1 MSFTIHGIGVSGGV
15 AIGHAHLM
23 THAGL
28 EVPRYDIP
36 PSQAAE
42 ESARFDAA
50 IKQVRAEFE
59 ELRESIPP
67 TAPPEISAFINLHQM
82 ILGDSTLSAAPRRI
96 IETENCNAE
105 WALKLQTDTLVA
117 RFDEIV
123 DGYMRERKTDVIQ
136 VAERVMKALSGQPGY
151 VPPPLQADSE
161 RNLILV
167 AHDLSPADV
176 VQFKQHRFA
185 SFITDLGG
193 TTSHT
198 AVVARSLAIPSI
210 VALHRAWQMI
220 REHELVIVDGTQGVV
235 IVDPSQQVLAEY
247 QRLQQ
252 QFDLER
258 QKLRRLKD
266 RRAVTLDGVP
276 VELQANIELPADVV
290 KAKDNGATGIGLFR
304 SEFLFLNRSD
314 LPEEDEQFE
323 AYRKVAVD
331 MDGMPVTI
339 RTYDLGADKDH
350 DLQRVIT
357 NPALGLR
364 AIRLCLTEPQRFVTQ
379 LRALLRASHY
389 GKVNILIPMLATAAE
404 VNQTLEL
411 IQRSRQS
418 LDDEGTPYDHDIK
431 VGGMIEVPA
440 AALALGIFIRK
451 LDFLS
456 IGTNDLIQYTLAI
469 DRTDD
474 TVAHLYDPLHPAVL
488 NLLASIIKTA
498 DRAKVPVAL
507 CGEMAGDIALTRL
520 LLAFGLRQY
529 LDAHRASA
537 RREADHPQIELLE
550 AEAACAEDAARER
563 PRQTPRDAR
572 KAEQL
577 TPNRE
582 GAKAQRKRKDN
593 EYGTGLPCSFA

>member
-15 AIGHAHLM
+15 AIGHAHLL
-23 THAGL
+23 THTGL
-28 EVPRYDIP
+28 EVPRYDVP
-36 PSQAAE
+36 PHQAAE

-50 IKQVRAEFE
+50 IRQVRAELE
-59 ELRESIPP
+59 ELHASVSA
-67 TAPPEISAFINLHQM
+67 TAPAEIGAFINVHQM
-82 ILGDSTLSAAPRRI
+82 ILSDSTLSVAPRRI

-105 WALKLQTDTLVA
+105 WALKLQTDTLLA
-117 RFDEIV
+117 RFDEIE
-123 DGYMRERKTDVIQ
+123 DEYLRERKTDVVQ
-136 VAERVMKALSGQPGY
+136 VAERVMKALSGNPGY
-151 VPPPLQADSE
+151 VPPPLKADAE
-161 RNLILV
+161 HNLILV

-235 IVDPSQQVLAEY
+235 IVDPDERVLAEY

-252 QFDLER
+252 EFDLER

-266 RRAVTLDGVP
+266 RRAVTTDGVA

-290 KAKDNGATGIGLFR
+290 QARANGATGIGLFR
-304 SEFLFLNRSD
+304 SEFLFLNRPD
-314 LPEEDEQFE
+314 LPDEDEQFE
-323 AYRKVAVD
+323 AYRKVAQE

-339 RTYDLGADKDH
+339 RTYDLGADKDT
-350 DLQRVIT
+350 DAQRVIT

-364 AIRLCLTEPQRFVTQ
+364 AIRLCLTEPQRFITQ

-389 GKVNILIPMLATAAE
+389 GTVNILIPMLATSTE
-404 VNQTLEL
+404 IDQTLEL
-411 IQRSRQS
+411 IRRARQS
-418 LDDEGTPYDHDIK
+418 LEDEGTPYDRNVK

-440 AALALGIFIRK
+440 AALSLGMFIRK

-488 NLLASIIKTA
+488 NLLANIIRTA

-507 CGEMAGDIALTRL
+507 CGEMAGDVSLTRL

-529 LDAHRASA
+529 SMHIAHLLDVKQVILKSNFSRLKPLARKMLRASDPEKLRA
-537 RREADHPQIELLE
+537 MLE
-550 AEAACAEDAARER
+550 
-563 PRQTPRDAR
+563 
-572 KAEQL
+572 KL
-577 TPNRE
+577 N
-582 GAKAQRKRKDN
+582 
-593 EYGTGLPCSFA
+593 S

>member
-1 MSFTIHGIGVSGGV
+1 MSLTIHGIGVSGGI
-15 AIGHAHLM
+15 AIGHAHLL

-28 EVPRYDIP
+28 EVPRYEVP
-36 PSQAAE
+36 PHQAAE

-50 IKQVRAEFE
+50 IRQVRAELE
-59 ELRESIPP
+59 EVRASVPV
-67 TAPPEISAFINLHQM
+67 TAPAEIAAFINLHQM
-82 ILGDSTLSAAPRRI
+82 ILGDSTLSVAPRRI

-105 WALKLQTDTLVA
+105 WALKLQTDALLA
-117 RFDEIV
+117 QFDAIE
-123 DGYMRERKTDVIQ
+123 DEYLRERKSDVVQ
-136 VAERVMKALSGQPGY
+136 VAERVMRALSGHPGY

-220 REHELVIVDGTQGVV
+220 REHELLIVDGTQGVV
-235 IVDPSQQVLAEY
+235 IVAPDEQVLSEY

-252 QFDLER
+252 EFDLER

-266 RRAVTLDGVP
+266 RRAVTLDGVA
-276 VELQANIELPADVV
+276 VELQANIELPTDVV
-290 KAKDNGATGIGLFR
+290 AARANGATGIGLFR
-304 SEFLFLNRSD
+304 SEFLFLNRPD
-314 LPEEDEQFE
+314 LPDEDEQFE
-323 AYRKVAVD
+323 AYRKVAED
-331 MDGMPVTI
+331 MEGLPVTI

-350 DLQRVIT
+350 DRERVIT

-364 AIRLCLTEPQRFVTQ
+364 AIRLCLTEPQRFLTQ
-379 LRALLRASHY
+379 LRAMLRASHY
-389 GKVNILIPMLATAAE
+389 GKINILIPMLATASE
-404 VNQTLEL
+404 IDQTLEL
-411 IQRSRQS
+411 IQRARAS
-418 LDDEGTPYDHDIK
+418 LEEEGAPYDRDIK

-440 AALALGIFIRK
+440 AALALGMFIRR

-488 NLLASIIKTA
+488 NLLAGIIRA
-498 DRAKVPVAL
+498 ANRAKVPVAL
-507 CGEMAGDIALTRL
+507 CGEMAGDVTLTRL

-529 LDAHRASA
+529 SMHIAHLLDVKQIILKSSYSKLRPLAQRMLRASDPDKLRA
-537 RREADHPQIELLE
+537 LL
-550 AEAACAEDAARER
+550 D
-563 PRQTPRDAR
+563 
-572 KAEQL
+572 KL
-577 TPNRE
+577 N
-582 GAKAQRKRKDN
+582 
-593 EYGTGLPCSFA
+593 S

>member
-28 EVPRYDIP
+28 EVPRYDVP
-36 PSQAAE
+36 PHQAPE

-59 ELRESIPP
+59 DLRASIPA
-67 TAPPEISAFINLHQM
+67 TAPAEISAFINLHQM
-82 ILGDSTLSAAPRRI
+82 ILSDSTLSVAPRRI

-105 WALKLQTDTLVA
+105 WALKLQTDALLA
-117 RFDEIV
+117 QFDEME
-123 DGYMRERKTDVIQ
+123 DEYLRERRVDVIQ
-136 VAERVMKALSGQPGY
+136 VAERVMKALSGHPGY
-151 VPPPLQADSE
+151 VPPPLKADSE
-161 RNLILV
+161 HNRILV

-185 SFITDLGG
+185 SFVTDLGG

-210 VALHRAWQMI
+210 VALHRGQQMI
-220 REHELVIVDGTQGVV
+220 RESELLIVDGTQGVV
-235 IVDPSQQVLAEY
+235 IVDPDEQVLAEY
-247 QRLQQ
+247 QRRQL

-266 RRAVTLDGVP
+266 RRAVTLDGVA

-290 KAKDNGATGIGLFR
+290 EARNNGATGIGLFR
-304 SEFLFLNRSD
+304 SEFLFLNRTD
-314 LPEEDEQFE
+314 LPDEDEQFE

-339 RTYDLGADKDH
+339 RTYDLGADKDN
-350 DLQRVIT
+350 DQARVTT

-364 AIRLCLTEPQRFVTQ
+364 AIRLCLTEPRRFVTQ

-389 GKVNILIPMLATAAE
+389 GKVNILIPMLATAVE
-404 VNQTLEL
+404 VDQTLEL
-411 IQRSRQS
+411 IQRARQS
-418 LDDEGTPYDHDIK
+418 LDDDGTPYDHDIK

-507 CGEMAGDIALTRL
+507 CGEMAGDISLTRL

-529 LDAHRASA
+529 SMHIAHLLDVK
-537 RREADHPQIELLE
+537 QIILKSNFSLLK
-550 AEAACAEDAARER
+550 
-563 PRQTPRDAR
+563 PLAR
-572 KAEQL
+572 KMLRANDPEKL
-577 TPNRE
+577 RAMLERLN
-582 GAKAQRKRKDN
+582 A
-593 EYGTGLPCSFA
+593 

>member
-1 MSFTIHGIGVSGGV
+1 MSLTIHGIGVSGGV

-28 EVPRYDIP
+28 EVPRYDVP
-36 PSQAAE
+36 PHQAAE

-59 ELRESIPP
+59 DLRASIPA
-67 TAPPEISAFINLHQM
+67 TAPAEISAFINLHQM
-82 ILGDSTLSAAPRRI
+82 ILSDSTLSVAPRRI
-96 IETENCNAE
+96 IETETCNAE
-105 WALKLQTDTLVA
+105 WALKLQTDALLA
-117 RFDEIV
+117 RFDEME
-123 DGYMRERKTDVIQ
+123 DEYLRERRVDVIQ
-136 VAERVMKALSGQPGY
+136 VAERVMKALSGHPGY
-151 VPPPLQADSE
+151 VPPPLKADSE
-161 RNLILV
+161 HNLILV

-185 SFITDLGG
+185 SFVTDLGG

-210 VALHRAWQMI
+210 VALHRGRQMI
-220 REHELVIVDGTQGVV
+220 RESELLIVDGTIGVV
-235 IVDPSQQVLAEY
+235 IVDPDEKVLAEY
-247 QRLQQ
+247 QLRQS

-258 QKLRRLKD
+258 QKLRRFKG

-304 SEFLFLNRSD
+304 SEFLFLNRTD
-314 LPEEDEQFE
+314 LPDEDEQFE

-331 MDGMPVTI
+331 MEDMPVTI
-339 RTYDLGADKDH
+339 RTYDLGAEKDN
-350 DLQRVIT
+350 DQARVTT

-364 AIRLCLTEPQRFVTQ
+364 AIRLCLTEPERFVTQ

-389 GKVNILIPMLATAAE
+389 GKVNILIPMLATALE
-404 VNQTLEL
+404 IDQTLEL
-411 IQRSRQS
+411 IRRARQS
-418 LDDEGTPYDHDIK
+418 LDEEGTPYDRDIK

-440 AALALGIFIRK
+440 AALALGMFIRK

-488 NLLASIIKTA
+488 NLLAGIIRTA

-507 CGEMAGDIALTRL
+507 CGEMAGDVALTRL

-529 LDAHRASA
+529 SMHIAHLLDVKQVILKSNFSQLK
-537 RREADHPQIELLE
+537 PL
-550 AEAACAEDAARER
+550 
-563 PRQTPRDAR
+563 AR
-572 KAEQL
+572 KMLRVSDPDKLRAML
-577 TPNRE
+577 DKLN
-582 GAKAQRKRKDN
+582 A
-593 EYGTGLPCSFA
+593 